1 MTLNQQQEQ
10 QSSSA
15 GSIIIQET
23 ITKPVEVKRRGG
35 AAVGFSLGGGG
46 DHEYTDIVIDQQQS
60 QQLSKQH
67 QQQSPIAH
75 QSRKSANEDDM
86 QRLVAYI
93 NQFEQDSNSNIQAT
107 TIAAEPHLIT
117 LPGDKAPV
125 VVTSTSSSPQAPP
138 PIQDAAATVATPSS
152 KLRLSSS
159 SLSSSASDDDM
170 GEDEDGEWLGEGENE
185 PKETTEPIKKVDN
198 EYEEL
203 EIDHGSKKRRDDHLI
218 KRDHVDR
225 RTYIVNK
232 LYDNLGDEDNN
243 KIDRIP
249 QVFPMEENDD
259 QYEKVIIDKNKP
271 KSGLTSSVVV
281 EDGEYDNDLIV
292 SDLNLAEVD
301 EKNVIMVVNRP
312 STDTGSNTLS
322 SSGTNCISQD
332 TEHIYMNVGG
342 SGAVPSGGPNNPIP
356 PSFPSNSAAIRDSLG
371 FDVTGIVGDSMRENI
386 YENGGN
392 VASVEE
398 EKFDSELVELNQQI
412 KHLLNAPS
420 SPPISD
426 GNLVLSDSSNQNTQI
441 ISTSNDLKK
450 EDLTNKNED
459 VIHIIL

>member
-1 MTLNQQQEQ
+1 VTLNQQQEQ
-10 QSSSA
+10 QSSNT

-35 AAVGFSLGGGG
+35 AAVGFSLGGSG

-117 LPGDKAPV
+117 LPGDKAPA
-125 VVTSTSSSPQAPP
+125 VVTSTSSSPQAAP

-185 PKETTEPIKKVDN
+185 PKEATEPIKKVDN

-232 LYDNLGDEDNN
+232 LYDNLGDEENN

-259 QYEKVIIDKNKP
+259 QYEKVK
-271 KSGLTSSVVV
+271 
-281 EDGEYDNDLIV
+281 
-292 SDLNLAEVD
+292 
-301 EKNVIMVVNRP
+301 
-312 STDTGSNTLS
+312 
-322 SSGTNCISQD
+322 
-332 TEHIYMNVGG
+332 
-342 SGAVPSGGPNNPIP
+342 
-356 PSFPSNSAAIRDSLG
+356 
-371 FDVTGIVGDSMRENI
+371 NI
-386 YENGGN
+386 Y
-392 VASVEE
+392 
-398 EKFDSELVELNQQI
+398 LI
-412 KHLLNAPS
+412 
-420 SPPISD
+420 
-426 GNLVLSDSSNQNTQI
+426 
-441 ISTSNDLKK
+441 
-450 EDLTNKNED
+450 
-459 VIHIIL
+459 